1 MEEKNK
7 NNTKNK
13 RLWKQ
18 QIIEENNGNQK
29 LVQKINKIDKTLAK
43 LKERE
48 RDTNC
53 HYQDWTGNIITEPT
67 DTKMIIKEYYGHP
80 MHIFSTI

>member
-7 NNTKNK
+7 NKTKNK

-43 LKERE
+43 L
-48 RDTNC
+48 
-53 HYQDWTGNIITEPT
+53 
-67 DTKMIIKEYYGHP
+67 TKRQKGDKNYLY
-80 MHIFSTI
+80 

>member
-1 MEEKNK
+1 MKEKNK
-7 NNTKNK
+7 KTKNK

-48 RDTNC
+48 RET
-53 HYQDWTGNIITEPT
+53 QIAIIRTERGILLQNQQT
-67 DTKMIIKEYYGHP
+67 LRW
-80 MHIFSTI
+80 